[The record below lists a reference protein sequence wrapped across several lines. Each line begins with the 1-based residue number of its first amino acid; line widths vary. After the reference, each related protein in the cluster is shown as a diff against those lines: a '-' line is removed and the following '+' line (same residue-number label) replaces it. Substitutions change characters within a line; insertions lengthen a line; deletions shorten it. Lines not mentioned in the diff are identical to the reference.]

1 MPNLLSKLTAT
12 NPTAT
17 SLALLLLR
25 LVAGGFM
32 AIGHG
37 WGKASGG
44 DPSKFPDPL
53 GIGNSASFYGAV
65 FGELICAALIAIGL
79 FTRLACLA
87 PIFAMAVA
95 AFIVHSADP
104 FFMGGGKAKEPA
116 LIYLAMFATILLA
129 GPGKYSLD
137 ALIFGRKSA

>member
-1 MPNLLSKLTAT
+1 MSKLSSLFVSSNSTT
-12 NPTAT
+12 TG
-17 SLALLLLR
+17 LALLLLR

-37 WGKASGG
+37 WGKFSGS

-95 AFIVHSADP
+95 AFIVHSKDP
-104 FFMGGGKAKEPA
+104 LFMGGGAAKEPA
-116 LIYLAMFATILLA
+116 LIYLAMFATILLT